1 MTYIKNFPKDFLW
14 GAASSANQFEGG
26 WNEGGKGIST
36 ADIMSSEKDGFLRVT
51 TPVIDSNRYHYPSHE
66 ASDFY
71 HNYKEDIKLFSEMG
85 LNSFRMSIAWSRI
98 FPNGDDETPNEEG
111 LRFYDNVFDEL
122 KKYNIEPVVTIS
134 HYESPLA
141 LAIKYG
147 GWKNRELINLYVK
160 YCDTIFRRYKDKV
173 KYWLTFNEINCLT
186 ISFGALTAGAML
198 IDDEENTEEVRF
210 QALHHQF
217 VASALAVKLG
227 HEINPNF
234 KIGCMIAYMC
244 GYPSTCNPLDILEA
258 QHHDQM
264 KNMLCGDVQVR
275 GYYPGFAKR
284 YFREKNINLVFE
296 EQDDEILKSGVV
308 DFYSCS
314 YYMTNCVGIDNSK
327 DKASGNLIVGLK
339 NPYLKASEW
348 GWQIDPEGLR
358 WVLNNV
364 FDRYQIPIMI
374 VENGLG
380 ADDIVDEN
388 NNINDDY
395 RIEYLRRHIE
405 QMKEAINDG
414 VELIGYTPWS
424 CMDLISLS
432 GGEMKKRYGFIYVDK
447 DNEGKGTLKRL
458 KKKSFHWYR
467 KVIESNGKD
476 LD

>member
-1 MTYIKNFPKDFLW
+1 MSYVKKFPKGFFW

-26 WNEGGKGIST
+26 WNEGGKGVNT
-36 ADIMSSEKDGFLRVT
+36 ADIITNQKDGLLRLT
-51 TPVIDSNRYHYPSHE
+51 TPQIDTDKYYYPSHE

-98 FPNGDDETPNEEG
+98 FPNGDDESPNEEG
-111 LRFYDNVFDEL
+111 LKFYDNVFIEL
-122 KKYNIEPVVTIS
+122 KKYDIEPIVTIS
-134 HYESPLA
+134 HYEAPLN

-147 GWKNRELINLYVK
+147 GWRNRELINLYVK
-160 YCDTIFRRYKDKV
+160 YCDTIFRRYKNKV
-173 KYWLTFNEINCLT
+173 KHWLTFNEINCLT
-186 ISFGALTAGAML
+186 VSFGAITAGAMV
-198 IDDEENTEEVRF
+198 ISDEENTEEVRF

-217 VASALAVKLG
+217 IASALAVKLG
-227 HEINPNF
+227 HEINPDF

-244 GYPSTCNPLDILEA
+244 GYPSTCNPMDILKA
-258 QHHDQM
+258 QQYDQM

-275 GYYPGFAKR
+275 GYYPGFVKR
-284 YFREKNINLVFE
+284 YFEENNINIIIE
-296 EQDDEILKSGVV
+296 ENDAEILKNGTV
-308 DFYSCS
+308 DFYSLS
-314 YYMTNCVGIDNSK
+314 YYMTNCVGTDQSK
-327 DKASGNLIVGLK
+327 DKASGNLIVGFK

-364 FDRYQIPIMI
+364 YDRYQIPIMI

-380 ADDIVDEN
+380 ADDIVNEN
-388 NNINDDY
+388 NQVSDDY

-405 QMKEAINDG
+405 QMQEAIKDG
-414 VELIGYTPWS
+414 VNLIGYTPWS

-447 DNEGKGTLKRL
+447 DNDGNGTLKRI
-458 KKKSFHWYR
+458 KKKSFYWYKR
-467 KVIESNGKD
+467 IIEQNGII
-476 LD
+476 

>member
-1 MTYIKNFPKDFLW
+1 MSYVKNFPTDFFW

-26 WNEGGKGIST
+26 WNEGGKGVCT
-36 ADIMSSEKDGFLRVT
+36 ADIITNEKDGFLRLT
-51 TPVIDSNRYHYPSHE
+51 TPQINTDKHYYPSHE

-98 FPNGDDETPNEEG
+98 FPNGDDEIPNEEG
-111 LRFYDNVFDEL
+111 LKFYENVFDEL
-122 KKYNIEPVVTIS
+122 KKYNIEPIVTIS
-134 HYESPLA
+134 HYEVPLN

-147 GWKNRELINLYVK
+147 GWRNRKLISLYVK

-186 ISFGALTAGAML
+186 VSFGAITAGAMI

-227 HEINPNF
+227 HEINSDF
-234 KIGCMIAYMC
+234 RIGCMIAYMC
-244 GYPSTCNPLDILEA
+244 GYPSTCNPIDILKS
-258 QHHDQM
+258 QQHDQM
-264 KNMLCGDVQVR
+264 KNMLCGDVQIR

-284 YFREKNINLVFE
+284 YFEENNINIVVE
-296 EQDDEILKSGVV
+296 ENDAEILKNGTV
-308 DFYSCS
+308 DFYSLS
-314 YYMTNCVGIDNSK
+314 YYMTNCVGTDHNK

-339 NPYLKASEW
+339 NPYLKTSEW

-364 FDRYQIPIMI
+364 YDRYQIPIMI

-388 NNINDDY
+388 SNINDDY

-405 QMKEAINDG
+405 QIQEAIKDG
-414 VELIGYTPWS
+414 VNLIGYTPWS

-447 DNEGKGTLKRL
+447 DNDGNGTLKRI
-458 KKKSFHWYR
+458 KKKSFYWYK
-467 KVIESNGKD
+467 KVIESNGFI
-476 LD
+476 

>member
-1 MTYIKNFPKDFLW
+1 MSYIKKFPANFLW

-26 WNEGGKGIST
+26 WNEGGKGSCT
-36 ADIMSSEKDGFLRVT
+36 ADIITNEKDGFLRLT
-51 TPVIDSNRYHYPSHE
+51 TPEIETQKHYYPSHE

-98 FPNGDDETPNEEG
+98 FPNGDDKLPNEEG
-111 LRFYDNVFDEL
+111 LKFYDNVFDEL
-122 KKYNIEPVVTIS
+122 KKYNIEPIVTIS
-134 HYESPLA
+134 HYEAPLS

-147 GWKNRELINLYVK
+147 GWKNRELISMYVK
-160 YCDTIFRRYKDKV
+160 YCDIIFRRYKDKV

-186 ISFGALTAGAML
+186 VSFGVLTAGAMI
-198 IDDEENTEEVRF
+198 IDDKENTEEVRF

-217 VASALAVKLG
+217 VASALASKLG
-227 HEINPNF
+227 HEINPNY

-244 GYPSTCNPLDILEA
+244 AYPSTCNPMDILKA
-258 QHHDQM
+258 QQHDQM

-284 YFREKNINLVFE
+284 YFEENNINIVVE
-296 EQDDEILKSGVV
+296 ENDDEILKNGVV
-308 DFYSCS
+308 DFYTCS
-314 YYMTNCVGIDNSK
+314 YYMSNCVGTDSTK
-327 DKASGNLIVGLK
+327 DKTSGNLIVGLK

-364 FDRYQIPIMI
+364 YDRYQLPIMI

-380 ADDIVDEN
+380 AEDIVDEN

-395 RIEYLRRHIE
+395 RIEYLKRHVE
-405 QMKEAINDG
+405 QMNEAISDG
-414 VELIGYTPWS
+414 VKLIGYTPWS

-447 DNEGKGTLKRL
+447 DNEGNGTLKRI
-458 KKKSFHWYR
+458 KKNSFYWYK
-467 KVIESNGKD
+467 KVIKSNGMD
-476 LD
+476 I